1 MTSNDARVGLPAK
14 RQMNAHALKAK
25 VEGSSKISDLRSVY
39 GWSLAILKM
48 THVHLI
54 VKTFRIFKTLT
65 QSSYL

>member
-39 GWSLAILKM
+39 GWNRLDKP
-48 THVHLI
+48 
-54 VKTFRIFKTLT
+54 RNP
-65 QSSYL
+65 